1 MTEKMKK
8 FYEES
13 SQNEELK
20 EKLMNVDQ
28 SSSAEVIRIAGE
40 YGYELTE
47 EDLNQE
53 ENEELSLDEL
63 ESVSGGGGVDING
76 DPCFCA
82 ICGGKAGSN
91 GKDCG
96 CGFLGF
102 DVGIWCVGAGWV
114 QYQ

>member
-20 EKLMNVDQ
+20 EKLMKVDQ
-28 SSSAEVIRIAGE
+28 SSSAELIRIAGE
-40 YGYELTE
+40 YGYALTE

-63 ESVSGGGGVDING
+63 ESVSGGRGTDLNG

-82 ICGGKAGSN
+82 VGGGKAGSN

-96 CGFLGF
+96 CGVLGF
-102 DVGIWCVGAGWV
+102 DQGIWCVGIGWV
-114 QYQ
+114 QY